1 MKKADWETIKAEYIT
16 GNVSYRVLS
25 NKYNIP
31 FRTVSDK
38 GKKENWTKLRKEYRD
53 DVVKKTVK
61 RVSAR
66 VVTDNA
72 AKLVSLQQSADA
84 MSTAIARVFDD
95 ADQFHRHLVTSDFET
110 EERVYKKIDTKAIRD
125 LTGAMRDLAIVL
137 RNVYNIPTVQEQ
149 AAMDVAAERLKLE
162 KQKADIGGS
171 EEAGGGVVEIAAV
184 LPEGEDGGTNE

>member
-95 ADQFHRHLVTSDFET
+95 ADQFHRH
-110 EERVYKKIDTKAIRD
+110 R
-125 LTGAMRDLAIVL
+125 G
-137 RNVYNIPTVQEQ
+137 P
-149 AAMDVAAERLKLE
+149 
-162 KQKADIGGS
+162 
-171 EEAGGGVVEIAAV
+171 
-184 LPEGEDGGTNE
+184 

>member
-1 MKKADWETIKAEYIT
+1 M
-16 GNVSYRVLS
+16 
-25 NKYNIP
+25 
-31 FRTVSDK
+31 
-38 GKKENWTKLRKEYRD
+38 
-53 DVVKKTVK
+53 
-61 RVSAR
+61 
-66 VVTDNA
+66 TDNA

-149 AAMDVAAERLKLE
+149 AAMDVAAERLALE
-162 KQKADIGGS
+162 RQKADIGGS

-184 LPEGEDGGTNE
+184 LPEGEEGGLNE